1 LQFYDDFSK
10 LTCDLALF
18 ILESF
23 SGFKCGSFKILWD
36 LERWLIIAGQ

>member
-18 ILESF
+18 VLESF
-23 SGFKCGSFKILWD
+23 SGFKCGSFKIFWD
-36 LERWLIIAGQ
+36 LGRWLIIAGQ